1 MRFRLWETDWRQS
14 RAPAQQVSR
23 DRERD
28 TPFSA
33 QLAIA
38 FNARLSGL
46 HRDHCREDVCVPCA
60 AKLQESKLLGTRREL
75 PVSACLVTQSAVNDI
90 VRSEY
95 GNSLPQ
101 SGHTS

>member
-1 MRFRLWETDWRQS
+1 
-14 RAPAQQVSR
+14 VSR

-33 QLAIA
+33 QLAIG

-46 HRDHCREDVCVPCA
+46 HRDHCREDICVPCA
-60 AKLQESKLLGTRREL
+60 AKLQESKLLGTKTDL
-75 PVSACLVTQSAVNDI
+75 PVSACLAILSAVNDI

-101 SGHTS
+101 SRHTS